1 MKLPGIEPGC
11 NHNRSNHNGI
21 EPMAWISLQI
31 QVPTDYQE
39 LLIAE
44 LMELD
49 FEGFEQLEEHLV
61 AFIPSQRFSDS
72 SREQIETLL
81 AAWPGECRIETE
93 QVVQEENWNA
103 AWEETIQPQAIGRF
117 LVRPTWARVEPSPG
131 QILLEIDP
139 KMAFG
144 TGYHAT
150 TRLMLELLPD
160 LKPEG
165 KRVLDAGTGTGILA
179 IAAAKLGAGQV
190 FGFDIDEWSER
201 NATEN
206 VWLNGVN
213 HQVTVALGDESVIPE
228 GSRFDLI
235 LANIN
240 RNVLLELLPLFSR
253 LLEPGGRVAL
263 SGLLRTDRDIILKRA
278 EQSGLHLM
286 EEEGMEEWVA
296 LVFRHV

>member
-1 MKLPGIEPGC
+1 
-11 NHNRSNHNGI
+11 
-21 EPMAWISLQI
+21 MAWISLQI